1 MSEKMNNIMK
11 HKRILF
17 FGFILVGFIVLIFL
31 IYILT
36 YANNK
41 PKPFKED
48 KGVKITN
55 KCKHF
60 KFNLVADTIQ
70 LKANGSSTPTIECR
84 GKITSLGEKIS
95 NVTLSLEVHT
105 NWTTK
110 TDVSGGNNVS
120 FNNGNKLNPGQNEY
134 YSDTSKIKLG
144 VNYPVRTLPLVT
156 ISKPTIYAKITY
168 TRTTPES
175 SAGGGEEVT
184 ETVYYKFSYSQY
196 YVDGVTTLK

>member
-17 FGFILVGFIVLIFL
+17 LGFILVGFIVLIFL
-31 IYILT
+31 VYILT

-55 KCKHF
+55 KCKYF
-60 KFNLVADTIQ
+60 KFNVVADTIQ
-70 LKANGSSTPTIECR
+70 LKANGSTVPTIECR
-84 GKITSLGEKIS
+84 GKITELSEKIS
-95 NVTLSLEVHT
+95 NVTMALEVHT

-110 TDVSGGNNVS
+110 TDVTGSSAVS
-120 FNNGNKLNPGQNEY
+120 FKDGGKLNPGQNEY
-134 YSDTSKIKLG
+134 YSNTSTLKLG

-156 ISKPTIYAKITY
+156 ISKPTIYAKVTY
-168 TRTTPES
+168 TRTTPAS
-175 SAGGGEEVT
+175 SIGDGEEVT
-184 ETVYYKFSYSQY
+184 ETVYYKVTYSHY